1 MTFDKKQVGHELAA
15 LSPARTF
22 DSLYIEPLVNIIE
35 GQNVKNAFTLN
46 QTTPK

>member
-22 DSLYIEPLVNIIE
+22 DSLVNIIE